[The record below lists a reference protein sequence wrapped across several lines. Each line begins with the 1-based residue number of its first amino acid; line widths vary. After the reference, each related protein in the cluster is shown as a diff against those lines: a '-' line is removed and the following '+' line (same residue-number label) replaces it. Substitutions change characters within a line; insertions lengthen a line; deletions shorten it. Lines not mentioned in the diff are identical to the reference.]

1 MKMKNTPDKKPRIK
15 LTTLLFV
22 AVSVIVLYQSNFKKP
37 DSVPVQ
43 STDSFENGYHET
55 YTAENCLRLDF
66 IDVGQ
71 GDSTLI
77 ESPGGKFMLI
87 DTGTNQ
93 SSRKMCDYLESRGVS
108 EIEYLIFTHPHEDH
122 IGGGVSAVEN
132 FSVKNVLMTK
142 KSANSATYERLIDAL
157 LLIKEQNGTKIT
169 APAVSDVYEFD
180 GAEFEILSADGD
192 NDDSNNSS
200 IVLRL
205 TYGDC
210 SFMFTGDAE
219 KKIEKNIISSGKDI
233 SCVLLK
239 CGHHGSSTSNCEEFI
254 KAVYPSAA
262 VISCGLDNSYGHPHT
277 ETISRLNDIG
287 ARIFR
292 TDELGDIV
300 FECDGEKL
308 YYIENDANDENSGN
322 SKAA

>member
-1 MKMKNTPDKKPRIK
+1 MKRNSANHKRIK
-15 LTTLLFV
+15 LTTLLF
-22 AVSVIVLYQSNFKKP
+22 AIVSVIILYQSNIKK
-37 DSVPVQ
+37 DDTVLIQISANSENADNDAY
-43 STDSFENGYHET
+43 STENS
-55 YTAENCLRLDF
+55 LFRLDF

-77 ESPGGKFMLI
+77 ESPNGKFMLI
-87 DTGTNQ
+87 DAGTSQ
-93 SSRKMCDYLESRGVS
+93 SARKVCDYLQSRGVS

-122 IGGGVSAVEN
+122 IGGGVKAVEN

-142 KSANSATYERLIDAL
+142 KAANSAIYERLIDAL
-157 LLIKEQNGTKIT
+157 LQSKEQNGTKIT
-169 APAVSDVYEFD
+169 APAVSDIYAFD

-192 NDDSNNSS
+192 NSDSNNSS

-219 KKIEKNIISSGKDI
+219 KSIEKSIVSSKKDI
-233 SCVLLK
+233 GCVLLK
-239 CGHHGSSTSNCEEFI
+239 CGHHGSSTSNSTEFLQ
-254 KAVYPSAA
+254 AVCPSAA

-277 ETISRLNDIG
+277 ETLSRLNSIG

-308 YYIENDANDENSGN
+308 CYIDNYENAENGGN

>member
-1 MKMKNTPDKKPRIK
+1 MKRKLKKSKRIK
-15 LTTLLFV
+15 LTTLLFA
-22 AVSVIVLYQSNFKKP
+22 AVTVIVLYRSFFKNP
-37 DSVPVQ
+37 ETSFVQ
-43 STDSFENGYHET
+43 TADNSESTLGSADYG
-55 YTAENCLRLDF
+55 AEASLLRLDF

-77 ESPGGKFMLI
+77 ESPNGKFMLI
-87 DTGTNQ
+87 DAGT
-93 SSRKMCDYLESRGVS
+93 SHSARKVCDYLQSRGVS
-108 EIEYLIFTHPHEDH
+108 EIEYLVFTHPHEDH
-122 IGGGVSAVEN
+122 IGGGEKTVEN
-132 FSVKNVLMTK
+132 FTVKNVLMTK

-157 LLIKEQNGTKIT
+157 IQSKEQNGTAII
-169 APAVSDVYEFD
+169 APNVSEVYEFD

-210 SFMFTGDAE
+210 SFMFMGDAE
-219 KKIEKNIISSGKDI
+219 KSIEKSIVLSAKDI

-239 CGHHGSSTSNCEEFI
+239 CAHHGSSTSNSTEFI
-254 KAVYPSAA
+254 KAIGPSAA

-277 ETISRLNDIG
+277 ETLSRLNGIG

-308 YYIENDANDENSGN
+308 YYIENDAGNENSGN